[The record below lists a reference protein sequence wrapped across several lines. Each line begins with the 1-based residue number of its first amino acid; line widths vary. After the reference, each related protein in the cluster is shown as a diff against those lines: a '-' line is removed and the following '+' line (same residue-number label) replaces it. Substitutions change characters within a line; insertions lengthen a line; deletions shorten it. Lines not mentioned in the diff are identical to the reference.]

1 MGRIVGLFGVRGC
14 VKVFSYTDPR
24 EAILSY
30 EGWLLGRKGDWK
42 PAEVAEGQRHGKS
55 VIAHFV
61 GVDDRDRAAALVGNE
76 IAVVR
81 EALPETAEGQYYWLD
96 LIGLRVMHRDGT
108 DLGEVQSMLQT
119 GANDVM
125 VVQGEQE
132 RLIPFVKNEVVISVD
147 MVERIINV
155 DWEWD

>member
-1 MGRIVGLFGVRGC
+1 MGRIVGLFGVRGW

-61 GVDDRDRAAALVGNE
+61 GVDDRDLAAALVGSE
-76 IAVVR
+76 IAVLR
-81 EALPETAEGQYYWLD
+81 EELPETAEGQYYWLD

>member
-1 MGRIVGLFGVRGC
+1 MGRIVGLFGVRGWI
-14 VKVFSYTDPR
+14 KVFSYTDPR

-30 EGWLLGRKGDWK
+30 EGWLFGRKGDWQ

-61 GVDDRDRAAALVGNE
+61 GVDDRDRAAALVGSE
-76 IAVVR
+76 IAVLR

-96 LIGLRVMHRDGT
+96 LIGMRVIHRDGT

-132 RLIPFVKNEVVISVD
+132 RLIPFIRNEVVISVD
-147 MVERIINV
+147 MVDKIINV

>member
-1 MGRIVGLFGVRGC
+1 MGRIVGLFGVRGW